1 MPFEVGRVLS
11 KSKISED
18 SWDAFAT
25 RPIPKGRQGFRS
37 SLQSHLQR
45 RSRKIKK
52 KIEKKTKRSI
62 ATSRLELET
71 DIPAVFLAV
80 GEEDLQKENL
90 AKASGRS
97 CPTPES

>member
-1 MPFEVGRVLS
+1 MNGMLS
-11 KSKISED
+11 LDQS
-18 SWDAFAT
+18 
-25 RPIPKGRQGFRS
+25 PKGGRDFGLVFNPIFKEEVEIKNQKE
-37 SLQSHLQR
+37 
-45 RSRKIKK
+45 KIQ
-52 KIEKKTKRSI
+52 KKTKRSI

-97 CPTPES
+97 GPTPES

>member
-1 MPFEVGRVLS
+1 MNGMLSLDQSPKGGRDFGLVFNPIFKEEVE
-11 KSKISED
+11 KSKKED
-18 SWDAFAT
+18 
-25 RPIPKGRQGFRS
+25 P
-37 SLQSHLQR
+37 
-45 RSRKIKK
+45 
-52 KIEKKTKRSI
+52 KKTKRSI

-90 AKASGRS
+90 AKASGRR

>member
-1 MPFEVGRVLS
+1 MVVRRNLFIDKEEVE
-11 KSKISED
+11 KSKKED
-18 SWDAFAT
+18 
-25 RPIPKGRQGFRS
+25 P
-37 SLQSHLQR
+37 
-45 RSRKIKK
+45 
-52 KIEKKTKRSI
+52 KKTKRSI

-90 AKASGRS
+90 AKGRR